1 MVNTEGIPD
10 GHLPSLNHRVLR
22 GNELAMN
29 LRILFTI
36 CVVALIYGVGATDAQ
51 AVSLVELVATNGT
64 VTADNV
70 WFGHFT
76 ASISAQ
82 GNVSPT
88 TLDQV
93 TVLGGV
99 PSIRFVGPFTA
110 RSPSVVYQ
118 GKSSDS
124 VPISASEP
132 SSPPRNSCEW
142 GWRICPW
149 EHWSAPGASPIFD
162 GSHCGSLFWLV
173 VKGTAV

>member
-1 MVNTEGIPD
+1 
-10 GHLPSLNHRVLR
+10 
-22 GNELAMN
+22 MN

-110 RSPSVVYQ
+110 RSPSL
-118 GKSSDS
+118 SSTRARVLILFQS
-124 VPISASEP
+124 LQANL
-132 SSPPRNSCEW
+132 PRH
-142 GWRICPW
+142 P
-149 EHWSAPGASPIFD
+149 
-162 GSHCGSLFWLV
+162 
-173 VKGTAV
+173 GTAASGLEDLPLGALVGTRRIAYFRWKSLRVALLARGKRNCRLKRSEFKWTI